1 MQQPLVV
8 VRATKSNGRFSNSY
22 LAQFFWETMVAQVRK
37 VALHVLTMFFPT
49 YQLKY
54 NLAVHVNILKEE
66 AS

>member
-1 MQQPLVV
+1 MAVSQIPIWRNFFGRLWLP
-8 VRATKSNGRFSNSY
+8 KSERSHSMFS
-22 LAQFFWETMVAQVRK
+22 QF
-37 VALHVLTMFFPT
+37 FFPT